1 MDASSSTRVYP
12 GRPDRRVAHWV
23 WIAVL
28 TSAATAHGAGTGD
41 GPGRFEAEIRPM
53 LVEYCQGCHGN
64 GLKKGGVSLDG
75 FADEADALRDRDLWH
90 NVLKNVRAGIMPP
103 AGEDK
108 PSAEEV
114 KRLDDWIKR
123 EVFRADPADP
133 DPGRVTLRRLNRV
146 EYRNTIRDLMGIDY
160 RADEEFPAD
169 DSGYGFDNIGDVLT
183 VSPLLLEKY
192 MKAAEAIVAEA
203 VPTVGKAMAL
213 RPYPGRE
220 FKGEGADGNRM
231 TFYKEADVART
242 ITLERAGSYRVGVD
256 LAVDGFFD
264 PDPGRCRVTFAIDG
278 KERVAEEYAW
288 ADDKTFHYGFE
299 EVLAAG
305 EHRLSF
311 HLTPLLKPDQQ
322 KQKLDMRMTGAN
334 VDGPTEPEHW
344 VRPRRWERFFDRD
357 DPGTPEGRALYMREA
372 LRRFATLAYRRPVDE
387 RTVERLSAIAGGAI
401 KLPGAT
407 VERAIGRA
415 MVAVLASPRF
425 LFRLEGVEP
434 ADPGHASPRVD
445 EYALATRL
453 SYFLWST
460 MPDAELIGLARAG
473 KLRAELPA
481 QVKRLLADDRFGAF
495 VQDFTGQWLQVRDYE
510 NFPIQARAILRQDNL
525 PRMTDEQ
532 LGRLRRLM
540 KQETESY
547 FAHVVRQ
554 DRSLLELIGSDYTF
568 ANETLAKHYGIPGV
582 TGNEVRKVTL
592 PPGSPRGGL
601 LTQAGLLMV
610 TSNPSRTSPV
620 KRGAFLLEN
629 FLGSPT
635 PPPPPAIP
643 SFEEARKGIKDKK
656 PTTRE
661 VMALHRADA
670 LCASCHSRMDPLGLA
685 LENFNAL
692 GMWRDAEGDQP
703 IDASGTLLSG
713 QPFKDIRDLKAILK
727 GDLRRDFYGCM
738 AEKLMTYALGR
749 GVDYRDV
756 ETIDQIVDKLDRD
769 GGTFSTLLMGIVDS
783 SAFQR
788 RGEPAG
794 PSPSKT
800 IPDGTKR

>member
-1 MDASSSTRVYP
+1 MDAPAPRAI
-12 GRPDRRVAHWV
+12 RPFRPSRRIAPWV
-23 WIAVL
+23 WIAAL
-28 TSAATAHGAGTGD
+28 ASAATAYGAGD
-41 GPGRFEAEIRPM
+41 GPSRFEAEIRPL

-75 FADEADALRDRDLWH
+75 FADEAAALRDRDLWH

-103 AGEDK
+103 AGEDR
-108 PSAEEV
+108 PTAEEL
-114 KRLDDWIKR
+114 KRLDEWIKR
-123 EVFRADPADP
+123 EVFKADPADP

-146 EYRNTIRDLMGIDY
+146 EYRNTIRDLMGVDF

-169 DSGYGFDNIGDVLT
+169 DAGYGFDNIGDVLT

-192 MKAAEAIVAEA
+192 MKAAEAIVADA
-203 VPTVGKAMAL
+203 VPTVGKAIAL
-213 RPYPGRE
+213 HPYMGRE
-220 FKGEGADGNRM
+220 FKAEGADGNRM
-231 TFYKEADVART
+231 TFYKEAEVART
-242 ITLERAGSYRVGVD
+242 IRVDQAGHYWVGVD

-264 PDPGRCRVTFAIDG
+264 PDPGRCRVSFAIDG
-278 KERVAEEYAW
+278 NQRLAEEYAW
-288 ADDKTFHYGFE
+288 ADDKAFHYGFE
-299 EVLAAG
+299 ESLAVG
-305 EHRLSF
+305 EHTLSF
-311 HLTPLLKPDQQ
+311 HLTPLVKPDQQ
-322 KQKLDMRMTGAN
+322 KQKLDMRVTGVY

-344 VRPRRWERFFDRD
+344 ARPKRWERFFTRD
-357 DPGTPEGRALYMREA
+357 DPGTPEARSLYMRET
-372 LRRFATLAYRRPVDE
+372 LRRFATLAYRRPVDD
-387 RTVERLSAIAGGAI
+387 RTVERLAAIAESAI
-401 KLPGAT
+401 KLPGTTA
-407 VERAIGRA
+407 ERAIGRA

-434 ADPGHASPRVD
+434 ADPGHATPRID
-445 EYALATRL
+445 EHALATRL

-460 MPDAELIGLARAG
+460 MPDAELTALAQDG
-473 KLRAELPA
+473 KLRADLKN
-481 QVKRLLADDRFGAF
+481 QVKRMLADGRSGAL

-540 KQETESY
+540 KQETEQY
-547 FAHVVRQ
+547 FAYVVRE
-554 DRSLLELIGSDYTF
+554 DRSLLELIDSDYIF

-582 TGNEVRKVTL
+582 TGNEVRRVAL

-620 KRGAFLLEN
+620 KRGQFILEN

-635 PPPPPAIP
+635 PPPPPDIP
-643 SFEEARKGIKDKK
+643 SFEESRKGIKDRK
-656 PTTRE
+656 PTVRE

-692 GMWRDAEGDQP
+692 GMWREAEGDQP
-703 IDASGTLLSG
+703 IDASGKLLSG
-713 QPFKDIRDLKAILK
+713 QPFKDVRDLKAILK
-727 GDLRRDFYGCM
+727 GDLRGDFYACM

-756 ETIDQIVDKLDRD
+756 ETIDQIVDNLNRD
-769 GGTFSTLLMGIVDS
+769 GGKFSTLLMGIIES

-788 RGEPAG
+788 RGEAAEPT
-794 PSPSKT
+794 PSKPT
-800 IPDGTKR
+800 TSGTKP